1 MSQRNVKMVRRQMRK
16 AEMRV
21 AIKAVNELT
30 KLPLKQRLWFAWR
43 IVVVR
48 SFPGQGK
55 LNRS

>member
-16 AEMRV
+16 AEMTI

-48 SFPGQGK
+48 SFPGGV
-55 LNRS
+55 R